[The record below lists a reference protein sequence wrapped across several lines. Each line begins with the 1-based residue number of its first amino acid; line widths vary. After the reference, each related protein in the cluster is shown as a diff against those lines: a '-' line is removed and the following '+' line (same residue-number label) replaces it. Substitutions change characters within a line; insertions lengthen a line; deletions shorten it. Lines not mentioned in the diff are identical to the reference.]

1 MLKKNLINLYFRIK
15 KERTILKYKNFNNKQ
30 KKNRFLSQD
39 KIKFF

>member
-30 KKNRFLSQD
+30 KENRFFSQ
-39 KIKFF
+39 KYN